1 MQSLHIERNLS
12 HIVDIMF
19 VSDHGME
26 DTSSWEMVY
35 MDDILC
41 HEQDAREQG
50 WPACAGVQYVDGVS
64 ICLCPNKL
72 VQRY

>member
-1 MQSLHIERNLS
+1 
-12 HIVDIMF
+12 MF

-50 WPACAGVQYVDGVS
+50 WPVCAGVQYVDGVS